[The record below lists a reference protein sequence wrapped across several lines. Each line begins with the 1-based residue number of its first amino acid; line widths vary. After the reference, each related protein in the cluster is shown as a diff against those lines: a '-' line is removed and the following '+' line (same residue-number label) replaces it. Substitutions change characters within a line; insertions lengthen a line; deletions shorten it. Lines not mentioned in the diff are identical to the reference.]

1 VRSEAEPDPYL
12 AVRRAVAG
20 DEAAREEIARRAFR
34 IALRTATAALGSR
47 ADASDIAGDVTAEV
61 LRSLRRLRDP
71 ARFDAW
77 VHRITARLVLRAFGR
92 GAERTQ
98 ADLPD
103 DLAAAFDAEAGDAIA
118 LRESMRHAL
127 ASLPPRQRLAMAL
140 RYVHDLTE
148 PEVAAILGCRSG
160 TAASLLS
167 RARATLRSDP
177 LLAEFDPSPTGEPS

>member
-12 AVRRAVAG
+12 VVKRAVAG

-34 IALRTATAALGSR
+34 SALRTATATLGSR
-47 ADASDIAGDVTAEV
+47 ADASDVAGDVTAEV
-61 LRSLRRLRDP
+61 LRGLRRLRDP

-77 VHRITARLVLRAFGR
+77 VHRITARRVLRAFRR

-98 ADLPD
+98 AEVPD
-103 DLAAAFDAEAGDAIA
+103 DLGAFAAEPGDAIA
-118 LRESMRHAL
+118 LRDSMRRAL
-127 ASLPPRQRLAMAL
+127 ASLPPRQRVAMAL

-148 PEVAAILGCRSG
+148 PEVAAVMGCRSG

-167 RARATLRSDP
+167 RARATLRGDP
-177 LLAEFDPSPTGEPS
+177 LLAEFDPAPNGDSR